1 MIINFIEVAIKERG
15 EKKEW
20 ITCKT
25 LACHLLSLGGKKKK
39 WHLHWTLYK
48 TVRKGH
54 NDQDIV
60 IFTDGIFQTIYITV
74 DFFLY
79 SPLMVIHYI
88 HGVCS

>member
-1 MIINFIEVAIKERG
+1 MQNS
-15 EKKEW
+15 
-20 ITCKT
+20 C
-25 LACHLLSLGGKKKK
+25 LSLVKSGGKKKKK

-88 HGVCS
+88 NGVCS